1 MTEQLHVL
9 EEKTRAERDGL
20 LDRLHSMTTES
31 TTVRLENQ
39 SLKVSLKATWESLK
53 TACLI
58 LRDKSWGKWHEKM
71 KGGGD
76 KIQKQ
81 SQIWDL

>member
-39 SLKVSLKATWESLK
+39 SLKVEP
-53 TACLI
+53 
-58 LRDKSWGKWHEKM
+58 RPDV
-71 KGGGD
+71 
-76 KIQKQ
+76 
-81 SQIWDL
+81 